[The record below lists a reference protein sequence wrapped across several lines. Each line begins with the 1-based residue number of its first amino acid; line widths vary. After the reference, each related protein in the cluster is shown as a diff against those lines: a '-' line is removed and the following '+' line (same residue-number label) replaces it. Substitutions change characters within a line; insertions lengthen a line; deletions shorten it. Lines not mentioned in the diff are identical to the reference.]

1 MLRHWRNILRAA
13 QTRPIT
19 SPPWFIIGIFSI
31 IYLGSL
37 WCCFCLGSYLS
48 TEDYSTV
55 HKVFILIHNEWL
67 LLGSYLISNKYVF
80 DLFILIFSLYIMNSI
95 IHLCECCIYEYVPFI
110 IFCVNVFFCKY
121 VRVHL
126 VYYSHSDPSFN
137 LSFFSD
143 PDPNLNQDQLI
154 NGRKAITD

>member
-1 MLRHWRNILRAA
+1 M
-13 QTRPIT
+13 
-19 SPPWFIIGIFSI
+19 
-31 IYLGSL
+31 
-37 WCCFCLGSYLS
+37 S

-110 IFCVNVFFCKY
+110 IFCGNVFFCKY

>member
-95 IHLCECCIYEYVPFI
+95 IHLCECCIYVLFI
-110 IFCVNVFFCKY
+110 IFCVNVYFVNMY
-121 VRVHL
+121 EYIWYIILIRIRVSIYHF
-126 VYYSHSDPSFN
+126 SRIRIQTWIKTS
-137 LSFFSD
+137 LSMGVK
-143 PDPNLNQDQLI
+143 L
-154 NGRKAITD
+154 